1 MPPGPADGSRDQRLL
16 TPPSIRNALYLHG
29 WYADSVSLA
38 QRQLFKA
45 SLEWENAVRR
55 KEGDHFDLADICRL
69 EDELQAAFVHYVS
82 ELHELARTT
91 HATYAEIAAS
101 LPDLSVL
108 AEAGLPRHPAAPSLP
123 HGAATVG
130 HIRYPRAAAY
140 RRPHF
145 LHVTFIHVPPSGNF
159 PPTNLDTFLPPGAL
173 AALATPPTKGDTS
186 SPAAV
191 LVTVTKS
198 ATPLTPYSTCDAVY
212 SPNDDA
218 TVRVADVAHMIPLL
232 CPMLHQRAWFIPVGR
247 PALALYPGTSSLYPA
262 KVLEGP
268 SRANGFTYVLDFG
281 EPLRG
286 VVRVFAR
293 WTVPPQRSAPR
304 HTKKQ
309 NKDDA

>member
-1 MPPGPADGSRDQRLL
+1 
-16 TPPSIRNALYLHG
+16 
-29 WYADSVSLA
+29 
-38 QRQLFKA
+38 
-45 SLEWENAVRR
+45 
-55 KEGDHFDLADICRL
+55 
-69 EDELQAAFVHYVS
+69 VS

-108 AEAGLPRHPAAPSLP
+108 AEAGLPRTLPPILPQELLPWATFATLAPPLTAAPIP
-123 HGAATVG
+123 
-130 HIRYPRAAAY
+130 P
-140 RRPHF
+140 
-145 LHVTFIHVPPSGNF
+145 VTFIHVPPSGNF